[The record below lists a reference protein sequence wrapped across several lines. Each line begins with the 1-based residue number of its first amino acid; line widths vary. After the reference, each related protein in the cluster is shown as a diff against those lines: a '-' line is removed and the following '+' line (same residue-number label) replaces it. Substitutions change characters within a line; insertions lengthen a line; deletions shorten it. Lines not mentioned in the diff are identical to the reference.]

1 MQCQVMTQSFQRTV
15 ENFDQYGL
23 TIKTIDGYQGG
34 EKDYILI
41 STVRFNSDK
50 NPGFCTE
57 LNRINVSLTIAKKG
71 LIVIGDP

>member
-1 MQCQVMTQSFQRTV
+1 MQCQVMTQSLESTV
-15 ENFDQYGL
+15 ENFYQYGL

-41 STVRFNSDK
+41 STVRSNSDK

-57 LNRINVSLTIAKKG
+57 LNRINVSLTRAKKG
-71 LIVIGDP
+71 LIVFGDP

>member
-1 MQCQVMTQSFQRTV
+1 MQCQVMTQSFQSIV

-41 STVRFNSDK
+41 STVSSTQIKIQAFAQN
-50 NPGFCTE
+50 
-57 LNRINVSLTIAKKG
+57 
-71 LIVIGDP
+71 LIE